1 VCRAGIIQ
9 LGVVAGNEIIITTRG
24 RPVAT
29 LGPIVHKQRRWL
41 PRADLIARLGITQAD
56 PALRS
61 ELARIVDD
69 TTDDLGPIV

>member
-1 VCRAGIIQ
+1 MVTSRY
-9 LGVVAGNEIIITTRG
+9 
-24 RPVAT
+24 P
-29 LGPIVHKQRRWL
+29 
-41 PRADLIARLGITQAD
+41 IARLGITQAV